1 MRMCMICRK
10 NCSLVYHITQSYC
23 ISSGKEGF
31 ASRQHRCTSLL
42 HLLCLIERNEWALF
56 YPVEIVCDWTWWST
70 QAHWKHN
77 GILEEEI
84 QKVVAIYTWM
94 KRWYP
99 SVCAGS
105 AGFGWSSK
113 SWMPTRICFTVMA
126 GLQPYIYPQGF
137 PCYPRASPLWLGFN
151 PMYNTIFKLLRAADG
166 TYTILIKN
174 RKTDSSGRVDIRVEE
189 TLREFTF
196 RGLARVVFTEVER

>member
-1 MRMCMICRK
+1 MDSIFCYLNSTVLHSATTDIMRMCMTCRK
-10 NCSLVYHITQSYC
+10 NCFLVYHVTQSYC

-70 QAHWKHN
+70 EAHWKHN

-84 QKVVAIYTWM
+84 QKIVVAIYTWM

-126 GLQPYIYPQGF
+126 GLHPYIYHNVFHVISELHQYGWALTQ
-137 PCYPRASPLWLGFN
+137 CITLASN
-151 PMYNTIFKLLRAADG
+151 C
-166 TYTILIKN
+166 
-174 RKTDSSGRVDIRVEE
+174 
-189 TLREFTF
+189 
-196 RGLARVVFTEVER
+196 